1 MGPTCGIM
9 HMLDVYT
16 RLEAVELFAA
26 DWTSVGHE
34 VVLIDGKFG
43 ATRLRFASLNQPIG
57 VQTRQRNI
65 IDEVWI

>member
-1 MGPTCGIM
+1 MVIKSNLV
-9 HMLDVYT
+9 LD
-16 RLEAVELFAA
+16 ELTA

-65 IDEVWI
+65 IDEVWIWIIG

>member
-1 MGPTCGIM
+1 MVIKSNLV
-9 HMLDVYT
+9 LD
-16 RLEAVELFAA
+16 ELTA

-34 VVLIDGKFG
+34 VVLIDRKFG

-65 IDEVWI
+65 IDEVWIWIIG

>member
-1 MGPTCGIM
+1 VVIKSNLV
-9 HMLDVYT
+9 LD
-16 RLEAVELFAA
+16 ELAA

-34 VVLIDGKFG
+34 VVLIDRKFG

>member
-1 MGPTCGIM
+1 MVIKSNLV
-9 HMLDVYT
+9 LD
-16 RLEAVELFAA
+16 ELAA

-65 IDEVWI
+65 IDEVWIRIIG

>member
-1 MGPTCGIM
+1 MVIKSNLV
-9 HMLDVYT
+9 LD
-16 RLEAVELFAA
+16 ELAA

-65 IDEVWI
+65 IDEVWIWIIG

>member
-1 MGPTCGIM
+1 VVIKSNLV
-9 HMLDVYT
+9 LD
-16 RLEAVELFAA
+16 ELAA

-65 IDEVWI
+65 IDEVWIWIIG

>member
-1 MGPTCGIM
+1 MVIKSNLV
-9 HMLDVYT
+9 LD
-16 RLEAVELFAA
+16 ELAA

-43 ATRLRFASLNQPIG
+43 ATRLRFASLYQPIG

-65 IDEVWI
+65 IDEVWIWIIG

>member
-1 MGPTCGIM
+1 MVIKSNLV
-9 HMLDVYT
+9 LD
-16 RLEAVELFAA
+16 ELAA

-34 VVLIDGKFG
+34 VVLIDRKFG

>member
-1 MGPTCGIM
+1 MVIKSNLV
-9 HMLDVYT
+9 LD
-16 RLEAVELFAA
+16 ELAA